1 MKRLGDI
8 GGIPL
13 YGHWA
18 LLPGVAL
25 WLLLGEPLELLGTGT
40 ALLLHELAHGLTA
53 RGLGLSV
60 EAMELY
66 PFGAC
71 LRMPGGGRQRE
82 RLLVALAGPLCGAG
96 AAGLALLLWRFLP
109 GGGFLLAPF
118 CRGNLV
124 LSLINLLPG
133 YPLDGG
139 RVLCLLLEG
148 HMPESRARRA
158 AAWTGIALGLGL
170 LALGVL
176 GAMQGRGN
184 GTAFLFSLF
193 LCLAAGQELL
203 ALPESRILSQLDKE
217 RILRSGGPVDVK
229 DIAVG
234 DSMELGTAMRL
245 LRRGQYTRLL
255 VISRENRLLGIVEES
270 SIAGAAARMGLKTPI
285 GRLVTAS
292 GGNFAEETDFL

>member
-25 WLLLGEPLELLGTGT
+25 WLLLGEPLELLGTGA

-139 RVLCLLLEG
+139 RVLCLLL
-148 HMPESRARRA
+148 
-158 AAWTGIALGLGL
+158 
-170 LALGVL
+170 
-176 GAMQGRGN
+176 
-184 GTAFLFSLF
+184 
-193 LCLAAGQELL
+193 
-203 ALPESRILSQLDKE
+203 
-217 RILRSGGPVDVK
+217 
-229 DIAVG
+229 
-234 DSMELGTAMRL
+234 
-245 LRRGQYTRLL
+245 
-255 VISRENRLLGIVEES
+255 
-270 SIAGAAARMGLKTPI
+270 
-285 GRLVTAS
+285 
-292 GGNFAEETDFL
+292 

>member
-1 MKRLGDI
+1 M
-8 GGIPL
+8 
-13 YGHWA
+13 
-18 LLPGVAL
+18 
-25 WLLLGEPLELLGTGT
+25 
-40 ALLLHELAHGLTA
+40 
-53 RGLGLSV
+53 
-60 EAMELY
+60 
-66 PFGAC
+66 
-71 LRMPGGGRQRE
+71 
-82 RLLVALAGPLCGAG
+82 
-96 AAGLALLLWRFLP
+96 
-109 GGGFLLAPF
+109 
-118 CRGNLV
+118 
-124 LSLINLLPG
+124 SLINLLPG

-234 DSMELGTAMRL
+234 DSMELGAAMRL

-292 GGNFAEETDFL
+292 GGNFADETDFL

>member
-1 MKRLGDI
+1 MT
-8 GGIPL
+8 
-13 YGHWA
+13 A
-18 LLPGVAL
+18 LSPRR
-25 WLLLGEPLELLGTGT
+25 TFSGT
-40 ALLLHELAHGLTA
+40 ALKTIACITMLVDHIGASCIEAGILTPGLDAGTLSQDALSAYPLYRLDMVLRFTGRLAFPL
-53 RGLGLSV
+53 
-60 EAMELY
+60 
-66 PFGAC
+66 FC
-71 LRMPGGGRQRE
+71 F
-82 RLLVALAGPLCGAG
+82 LLVE
-96 AAGLALLLWRFLP
+96 
-109 GGGFLLAPF
+109 GFVHTHNVKGYLG
-118 CRGNLV
+118 RLV
-124 LSLINLLPG
+124 LFGLLSEVPFDLAFFRTPFYPG
-133 YPLDGG
+133 SQNVY
-139 RVLCLLLEG
+139 
-148 HMPESRARRA
+148 
-158 AAWTGIALGLGL
+158 WT

-234 DSMELGTAMRL
+234 DSMELGAAMRL